1 MENTST
7 EKTLT
12 PIPAWETKRRSDWL
26 WVIAL
31 ESRRPLFSWI
41 GGMEVDWNVEFLGPR
56 KKRPVGGI
64 VIEFTLVVIINK
76 GADKT
81 ELLDTTG

>member
-1 MENTST
+1 M
-7 EKTLT
+7 
-12 PIPAWETKRRSDWL
+12 

-31 ESRRPLFSWI
+31 EPRRPLASWI
-41 GGMEVDWNVEFLGPR
+41 GGMEIDWNVEFLGPR
-56 KKRPVGGI
+56 IKRPVIDI